1 MLQIK
6 NFICRKGLF
15 LVIPFLLFPQLSV
28 AQSLRDL
35 FLTLPEGVTT
45 FTYPE
50 VLFDLPPL
58 KKPYRDAIHEVLKKN
73 KDEDY
78 RNRLSSFDQNMDS
91 DFQVTFRNKEMLS
104 IAWQDGTSISAVRLK
119 APGRGY
125 ILMLLQSCT
134 NPFPVSAISFYDR
147 RGDLLSSSDFMP
159 SLSAVDLLTKDL
171 SLQEKTILSTLPLSY
186 RYDIKKKSLEV
197 SSSSS
202 PFLSL
207 EDEAKIGDLLKGKVL
222 LLKWRKGAFHAP
234 QNSFQ

>member
-6 NFICRKGLF
+6 KFICRKGLF

-45 FTYPE
+45 FSYPE
-50 VLFDLPPL
+50 VLFDLPL
-58 KKPYRDAIHEVLKKN
+58 EKPYREAINEVLKKN

-78 RNRLSSFDQNMDS
+78 RNRLSASNQNMDS

-134 NPFPVSAISFYDR
+134 TPFPVSAISFYDQ

-207 EDEAKIGDLLKGKVL
+207 EDEAKIGDLLKGRSL

-234 QNSFQ
+234 KNSFQ